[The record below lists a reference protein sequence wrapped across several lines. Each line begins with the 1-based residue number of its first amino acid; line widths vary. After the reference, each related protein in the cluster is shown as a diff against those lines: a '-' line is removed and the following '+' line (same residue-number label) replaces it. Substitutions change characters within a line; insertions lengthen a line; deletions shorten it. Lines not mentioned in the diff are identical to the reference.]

1 MSVPEEAALVQRC
14 PAHDPPRPADEWID
28 IDFADAD
35 ATVDVDD
42 DVDDD
47 VDVDVDVDA
56 EGAGRRRPE
65 APDRTAPLTW
75 GQWALRFGVERYP
88 ANRVLINMRR
98 VVPMPR
104 RAPDEVDAV
113 RRAVGALVGRH
124 SSLRTRL
131 RVIDGQWH
139 QAVAAAGRLPTL
151 LVRAAD
157 GDPDGTATAR
167 ALADR
172 LAATA
177 FDFAQEWPLRVAL
190 VLVGGRVRQIV
201 VVFSH
206 TTVDFGAVEILLR
219 DLRLLLL
226 RGTVD
231 APVGPQSIDVAERE
245 QDPRYRRRSVR
256 CVDRWSASFA
266 RLTGQTLPWRAPPL
280 EPRFRRA
287 FLESGAADTALRLL
301 AARHRVT
308 SSTVL
313 LAATT
318 VLLAR
323 RSGNQVVGLYTM
335 VSNRA
340 VDGYRDAVANL
351 AQLGLAVVDLT
362 DRPSF
367 ADLLPT
373 VWRAA
378 LDAYRHAYYDPSD
391 LRRDPESTGYPSVPG
406 TSPHCYFN
414 DIRLATDLDLFGRAT
429 SETEVR
435 AAMTGTTFSWLEHLD
450 DFPWRT
456 RVEVVDRPGALG
468 FILTADSAYLPPAE
482 AERFLRE
489 LEHLLVEA
497 AFRDVPWPWE

>member
-1 MSVPEEAALVQRC
+1 MSVHEEVALARKS
-14 PAHDPPRPADEWID
+14 PTHGPPPPADEWID
-28 IDFADAD
+28 IEFADAD
-35 ATVDVDD
+35 IDAVVDVAADE
-42 DVDDD
+42 DVA
-47 VDVDVDVDA
+47 A
-56 EGAGRRRPE
+56 EGTGRRR
-65 APDRTAPLTW
+65 AGTPDRTAPLTW

-88 ANRVLINMRR
+88 ANRILINMRR
-98 VVPMPR
+98 VVPVPR
-104 RAPDEVDAV
+104 RAPDGVDDV

-124 SSLRTRL
+124 SSLRTRMP
-131 RVIDGQWH
+131 VTDGRWH

-151 LVRAAD
+151 LARAAAD
-157 GDPDGTATAR
+157 DADGTATAR
-167 ALADR
+167 AVADR

-177 FDFAQEWPLRVAL
+177 FDFAEEWPLRVAL
-190 VLVGGRVRQIV
+190 VLVDGRVRQIV

-206 TTVDFGAVEILLR
+206 TTVDFGAVEVLLR

-226 RGTVD
+226 RGTLD
-231 APVGPQSIDVAERE
+231 APVGPQSIDVAGRE
-245 QDPRYRRRSVR
+245 QDPRYRRRSIR
-256 CVDRWSASFA
+256 CVARWSTGFG
-266 RLTGQTLPWRAPPL
+266 RLTEQTLPWRAPPL

-301 AARHRVT
+301 ASRHRVT

-313 LAATT
+313 LTATT
-318 VLLAR
+318 VVLAR
-323 RSGNQVVGLYTM
+323 RSGNEVVGLYTM

-340 VDGYRDAVANL
+340 LDGYREAVANL
-351 AQLGLAVVDLT
+351 AQLGLAVVDLA

-367 ADLLPT
+367 ANLLPT

-391 LRRDPESTGYPSVPG
+391 LRRTPESTGYPSAPG

-429 SETEVR
+429 SEAEVR

-468 FILTADSAYLPPAE
+468 FILTADSAYLPPEE
-482 AERFLRE
+482 AESFLRE
-489 LEHLLVEA
+489 LEQLLVDA
-497 AFRDVPWPWE
+497 AFRDLPWPWE